1 MALTKAFRTAWK
13 ESGLGKELSGVF
25 NKSGIN
31 DFKQYLNDQHFAGQ
45 ADVSFFTENG
55 GMRLRRAALSYL
67 ETAKSHGMNITDTM
81 HAFSG
86 TSGFKFE
93 AGKNSG
99 NRINEILKNRD
110 NERFARQVNREEAA
124 QRSLN
129 EGYSAATSPG
139 YHGNDSRITDYGKQ
153 VGELNNYEDSLR
165 NSVEYRRAQLGEE
178 KRAAYRQENRERQE
192 AFNEGRNNES
202 LSRRA
207 ESQNRGLEYKAQLK
221 QDIGSNNISDY
232 VQEQRAARR
241 AERQARK
248 EAGRQRAERLSA
260 ENERLSADE
269 RRWQAEIGRE
279 NVSDVV
285 PSQRPAGQG
294 TSAADNVVNEAERDA
309 ATQVPTAAEGGG
321 TTGGLSFDNYSRDAQ
336 AAIIKEQGKNYWGR
350 SAQERFHLD
359 SMDRRYSEIN
369 KMKAGEERNAAIERF
384 NQDLQS
390 GPGFNDYMNGN
401 QVYGK
406 AAGVGVAALT
416 ASAVMGDGRRSNAQ
430 LYSSPF

>member
-1 MALTKAFRTAWK
+1 LALTKAFRTAWK

-45 ADVSFFTENG
+45 TDVSFFTENG

-110 NERFARQVNREEAA
+110 NEKFTRQVKREEAA
-124 QRSLN
+124 QRSLD

-178 KRAAYRQENRERQE
+178 RRAAYRQENRERQE

-221 QDIGSNNISDY
+221 QDIGSNNISGY

-248 EAGRQRAERLSA
+248 EAGRQRAERLSV

-269 RRWQAEIGRE
+269 RRWQAEMSRE
-279 NVSDVV
+279 NVSDVA
-285 PSQRPAGQG
+285 PSQREAQKVPSAQSAQG
-294 TSAADNVVNEAERDA
+294 GAESAAAQDLSYNNYTSDLNRAKLAAGKDFMGRESRNEYFVERMNKRKAEIDA
-309 ATQVPTAAEGGG
+309 
-321 TTGGLSFDNYSRDAQ
+321 
-336 AAIIKEQGKNYWGR
+336 
-350 SAQERFHLD
+350 
-359 SMDRRYSEIN
+359 
-369 KMKAGEERNAAIERF
+369 MKAGEERTAAIEKF

-390 GPGFNDYMNGN
+390 GPGINDYLMGN
-401 QVYGK
+401 KIPHK
-406 AAGVGVAALT
+406 AAGFGIAAVAADV
-416 ASAVMGDGRRSNAQ
+416 AMGDGRRSNAQ